1 MSKSVPEE
9 VLNSYIANGALH
21 SAESGLLIN
30 DLEPPSFTCEPLLL
44 EIKQYIQSYVTNGIL
59 SGVMMSGS
67 GTSIYALERP
77 KTNLTP
83 TGTTTTTD
91 SSSTTSRS
99 TSSTG
104 SSTGNVQVQKFDP
117 KPVLAKFPTLRH
129 FECRFINKP
138 DDVQHWFEV

>member
-1 MSKSVPEE
+1 MPEE
-9 VLNSYIANGALH
+9 VLRSYITNGALH

-44 EIKQYIQSYVTNGIL
+44 EIKQYIQSYVSSGIL
-59 SGVMMSGS
+59 SGVTMSGS

-77 KTNLTP
+77 KTKLSS
-83 TGTTTTTD
+83 TGTTNTTTTT
-91 SSSTTSRS
+91 TT
-99 TSSTG
+99 TTTISTG
-104 SSTGNVQVQKFDP
+104 SSTSTGNGVQVQKFDP
-117 KPVLAKFPTLRH
+117 KPVLAKFSTLRH

>member
-1 MSKSVPEE
+1 MPEE
-9 VLNSYIANGALH
+9 VLRSYTTNGALH
-21 SAESGLLIN
+21 SAESGILIN

-44 EIKQYIQSYVTNGIL
+44 EIKQYIQSYVSKGIL

-83 TGTTTTTD
+83 TGTTTATTT
-91 SSSTTSRS
+91 SSSTSN
-99 TSSTG
+99 SST
-104 SSTGNVQVQKFDP
+104 STGNGVPVQKFDP
-117 KPVLAKFPTLRH
+117 KPVLSKFSTLRH
-129 FECRFINKP
+129 FDCRFINKP